1 MSQQKV
7 NPPKQ
12 MHVQFAVKGSYRL
25 ENMLEMVKQLKN
37 RHNLFSQK
45 DYALYILD
53 NYSVHLLPELR
64 QSLLQKG
71 YVLVVIGGGITGD
84 VQVNDT
90 HLHHRLKAKYREK
103 DTEKRSVN

>member
-1 MSQQKV
+1 M
-7 NPPKQ
+7 NPPKG
-12 MHVQFAVKGSYRL
+12 MNVQFAVKGSYRL

-53 NYSVHLLPELR
+53 DYSVHLLPELR
-64 QSLLQKG
+64 ASLLKKG

-90 HLHHRLKAKYREK
+90 HQILHH
-103 DTEKRSVN
+103 